1 MPTDLERPA
10 VHAPPR
16 RRRSALP
23 RWLSPVALVA
33 VLTIALLIGGGAFSG
48 HAPTDQ
54 ERAASLEAQIRCP
67 SCEDLSVAQSSTSSA
82 IAVRHQIAAMI
93 AAGQSDQAIESSL
106 VARYGGTILLK
117 PPDSGLTSFV
127 WILPAV
133 AGAGALVILGVL
145 FWRRSQDLARLR
157 EEQP

>member
-1 MPTDLERPA
+1 MAEPGRPGGRA
-10 VHAPPR
+10 HHCPPHR
-16 RRRSALP
+16 
-23 RWLSPVALVA
+23 
-33 VLTIALLIGGGAFSG
+33 GGAFSG

-117 PPDSGLTSFV
+117 PPT
-127 WILPAV
+127 A
-133 AGAGALVILGVL
+133 A
-145 FWRRSQDLARLR
+145 
-157 EEQP
+157 